1 MLGGEKCEVYWI
13 YGGAKT
19 RKRQTLL
26 PFHKLNVT
34 GRLQLTRFS
43 HISRMSA
50 LFQPLHLHPR
60 GALSNGLRLCNPTV
74 VCPNGRRSLCIFLM
88 MTRENALI
96 PKTGDS
102 SSKAAALRELIA
114 GEKQPI
120 LMQAEFNTDSPRG
133 ASAQLD

>member
-60 GALSNGLRLCNPTV
+60 GH
-74 VCPNGRRSLCIFLM
+74 FLM
-88 MTRENALI
+88 
-96 PKTGDS
+96 GCVCV
-102 SSKAAALRELIA
+102 
-114 GEKQPI
+114 I
-120 LMQAEFNTDSPRG
+120 LQLFVQTADDRY
-133 ASAQLD
+133 ASF

>member
-1 MLGGEKCEVYWI
+1 MQPCYALGGKKHFKKCKVYWI

-19 RKRQTLL
+19 CKRQPLL

-60 GALSNGLRLCNPTV
+60 GR
-74 VCPNGRRSLCIFLM
+74 FLM
-88 MTRENALI
+88 GCVCVILQ
-96 PKTGDS
+96 
-102 SSKAAALRELIA
+102 LFV
-114 GEKQPI
+114 QP
-120 LMQAEFNTDSPRG
+120 ADNRY
-133 ASAQLD
+133 ASF